1 MSTKNYTQEEQIQNI
16 NIAIVKA
23 STNINYSGTERAQI
37 CYNLKQ
43 EKLKIMQSPIEVKP
57 QNEVRFYEGSY
68 QFKVNKTDLN
78 ITEDFIQMI
87 LAKQYEHRPTQD
99 ILWAVVL
106 EEGKEV
112 ARYSFDYTLGLAKQ
126 Y

>member
-1 MSTKNYTQEEQIQNI
+1 MSTKNYTQAEQIQNI
-16 NIAIVKA
+16 NIAIVKVLQNDEL
-23 STNINYSGTERAQI
+23 SKTEKAQI
-37 CYNLKQ
+37 WYKLKQ
-43 EKLKIMQSPIEVKP
+43 DKLKVMQGTLEVKA

-78 ITEDFIQMI
+78 ITEDFITMI
-87 LAKQYEHRPTQD
+87 LAKQYEYRPTQD

-106 EEGKEV
+106 EENKEV

>member
-1 MSTKNYTQEEQIQNI
+1 MSTKNYTQAEQIQNI
-16 NIAIVKA
+16 NIAIVKVLQNDEL
-23 STNINYSGTERAQI
+23 SKSEKAQI
-37 CYNLKQ
+37 WYKLKQ
-43 EKLKIMQSPIEVKP
+43 DKLKLMQGTLEVKP

-78 ITEDFIQMI
+78 ITEDFITMI
-87 LAKQYEHRPTQD
+87 LAKQYEYRPTQD
-99 ILWAVVL
+99 ILWAIVL
-106 EEGKEV
+106 EENKEV

>member
-1 MSTKNYTQEEQIQNI
+1 MSTKNYTQAEQIQNI
-16 NIAIVKA
+16 NIAIVKVLQND
-23 STNINYSGTERAQI
+23 SLSKTEKAQI
-37 CYNLKQ
+37 WYKLKQ
-43 EKLKIMQSPIEVKP
+43 DKLKVMQGTLEVKA

-78 ITEDFIQMI
+78 ITEDFITMI
-87 LAKQYEHRPTQD
+87 LAKQYEYRPTQD
-99 ILWAVVL
+99 ILWAIVL
-106 EEGKEV
+106 EENKEV

>member
-37 CYNLKQ
+37 CYKLKQ

-78 ITEDFIQMI
+78 ITEDFITMI
-87 LAKQYEHRPTQD
+87 LAKQYEYRPTQD

-106 EEGKEV
+106 EENKEV

>member
-37 CYNLKQ
+37 CYKLKK

-87 LAKQYEHRPTQD
+87 LAKQYEYRPTED
-99 ILWAVVL
+99 SLWAVVL
-106 EEGKEV
+106 EEGKEI
-112 ARYSFDYTLGLAKQ
+112 ARYSFNYTLGLAKQ

>member
-1 MSTKNYTQEEQIQNI
+1 MSTKNYTQAEQIQNI
-16 NIAIVKA
+16 NIAIVKVLQNDEL
-23 STNINYSGTERAQI
+23 SKSEKAQI
-37 CYNLKQ
+37 WYKLKQ
-43 EKLKIMQSPIEVKP
+43 DKLKVMQGTLEVKA

-68 QFKVNKTDLN
+68 QFKINKTDLN
-78 ITEDFIQMI
+78 ITEDFITMI
-87 LAKQYEHRPTQD
+87 LAKQYEYRPTQD

-106 EEGKEV
+106 EENKEV

>member
-1 MSTKNYTQEEQIQNI
+1 MSTKNYTQAEQIQNI
-16 NIAIVKA
+16 NIAIVKVLQND
-23 STNINYSGTERAQI
+23 SLSKTEKAQI
-37 CYNLKQ
+37 WYKLKQ
-43 EKLKIMQSPIEVKP
+43 DKLKLMQGTLEVKP

-78 ITEDFIQMI
+78 ITEDFITMI
-87 LAKQYEHRPTQD
+87 LAKQYEYRPTQD
-99 ILWAVVL
+99 ILWAIVL
-106 EEGKEV
+106 EENKEV

>member
-16 NIAIVKA
+16 NIAIVKVLQNDDL
-23 STNINYSGTERAQI
+23 SKTEKAQI
-37 CYNLKQ
+37 WYKLKQ
-43 EKLKIMQSPIEVKP
+43 DKLKLMQGSNEVKP

-78 ITEDFIQMI
+78 ITEDFITMI
-87 LAKQYEHRPTQD
+87 LAKQYEYRPTQD
-99 ILWAVVL
+99 ILWAIVL
-106 EEGKEV
+106 EENKEV

>member
-1 MSTKNYTQEEQIQNI
+1 MSTKNYTQAEQIQNI
-16 NIAIVKA
+16 NIAIVKVLQNDEL
-23 STNINYSGTERAQI
+23 SKTEKAQI
-37 CYNLKQ
+37 WYKLKQ
-43 EKLKIMQSPIEVKP
+43 DKLKLMQGTLEVKP

-78 ITEDFIQMI
+78 ITEDFITMI
-87 LAKQYEHRPTQD
+87 LAKQYEYRPTQD
-99 ILWAVVL
+99 ILWAIVL
-106 EEGKEV
+106 EENKEV